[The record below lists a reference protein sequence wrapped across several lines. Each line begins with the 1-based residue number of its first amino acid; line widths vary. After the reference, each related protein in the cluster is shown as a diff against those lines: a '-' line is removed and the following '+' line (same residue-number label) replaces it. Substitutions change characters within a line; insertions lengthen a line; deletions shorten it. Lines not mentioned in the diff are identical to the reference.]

1 MKLHEYIFK
10 KFMDMSDPVT
20 MSDYFTEE
28 DIEKWIVDW
37 YSATFKAVGCDGTKE
52 EDRRLPPMWLAN
64 WRKVWERE
72 QKK

>member
-1 MKLHEYIFK
+1 MNLNEYIYNK
-10 KFMDMSDPVT
+10 IKEL
-20 MSDYFTEE
+20 DYLVDNEIPSEE
-28 DIEKWIVDW
+28 DIEKWIVEW
-37 YSATFKAVGCDGTKE
+37 YSTTFKAVGCDGTKE